1 MNMDKN
7 LIKRINEAARRLE
20 NASLT
25 EESAWYRKFK
35 KAWEETSTVNAFTK
49 GKKPRLS
56 TIADDKLL
64 SDVVSELNKYN
75 KTKNVGQVRKSLHKG
90 FETFKSNKAA
100 QAEAKRRGIEITEDT
115 YRKARKAMSN
125 LIEDQ
130 KEKFGS
136 DIFIIAT
143 MDLEEGYIDDTEIS
157 EIFQRIGEQTKFDDE
172 IKKYLG
178 EYGSIEKLIDGM
190 ESW

>member
-1 MNMDKN
+1 MDKN

>member
-1 MNMDKN
+1 MDKKF
-7 LIKRINEAARRLE
+7 IKRINESARRLE
-20 NASLT
+20 NAGLT
-25 EESAWYRKFK
+25 EESKWYRRFK
-35 KAWEETSTVNAFTK
+35 RAWEETSTVNAFTK

-64 SDVVSELNKYN
+64 TDVVSDLNKYN

-143 MDLEEGYIDDTEIS
+143 MDLEDGYIDDTEIS
-157 EIFQRIGEQTKFDDE
+157 EIFQRIGEQTQFDDE
-172 IKKYLG
+172 IKEYLG
-178 EYGSIEKLIDGM
+178 KYGSVKNLIDTM
-190 ESW
+190 ESWD